1 MIGLMIPSV
10 FSESTIQ
17 LYTDKKEYNMN
28 DIIHI
33 TGKVNFVD
41 GKAVGIGLPQ
51 GMKTVLEVYDSKNKL
66 ISTSIQDNISDTF
79 FFDIDTGVNTK
90 LNKDDRY
97 TFLVFYGLVSP
108 ELRNTPNSSYVGN
121 THVYVGIS
129 AVEYS
134 IKPPVQKKSTNIYD

>member
-66 ISTSIQDNISDTF
+66 ISTSIQDNIFDTF
-79 FFDIDTGVNTK
+79 FFD
-90 LNKDDRY
+90 
-97 TFLVFYGLVSP
+97 
-108 ELRNTPNSSYVGN
+108 
-121 THVYVGIS
+121 
-129 AVEYS
+129 
-134 IKPPVQKKSTNIYD
+134 KKSVFPIRF